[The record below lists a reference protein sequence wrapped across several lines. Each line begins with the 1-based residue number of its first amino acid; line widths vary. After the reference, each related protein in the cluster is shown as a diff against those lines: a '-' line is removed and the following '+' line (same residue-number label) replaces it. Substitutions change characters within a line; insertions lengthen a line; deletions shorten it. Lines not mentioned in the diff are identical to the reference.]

1 MSWLGT
7 WKNQFGSSLE
17 ITDESNGRLEG
28 TFRTALPDSGFYGQ
42 TVPIAGVHRGNCIAF
57 SSAGSSPS
65 GDRVVTY
72 AGLLRDG
79 KLETAWFVVSDM
91 SLTAS
96 KQGEPAELK
105 PVNWWR
111 AVSTNV
117 DTFERT
123 DRTDRRAD

>member
-1 MSWLGT
+1 MSWLGK
-7 WKNQFGSSLE
+7 WKNQFGSLLE

-28 TFRTALPDSGFYGQ
+28 TFRTALRDSGFYGQ
-42 TVPIAGVHRGNCIAF
+42 TVQIVGVHRGNCIAF
-57 SSAGSSPS
+57 SSVGGSPS
-65 GDRVVTY
+65 GDRVVSY
-72 AGLLRDG
+72 AGLLRNG

-96 KQGEPAELK
+96 REGEPAELK
-105 PVNWWR
+105 PLNWWR

-123 DRTDRRAD
+123 E